1 MNQILLIL
9 DGILAK
15 YFLERLCLQKT
26 SDYHFDVVYYNEDSI
41 DLKLENEY
49 IKFIKFD
56 PSSASKLKTLFLK
69 NSYSQVF
76 IHMKEEFDVKA
87 VYDNI
92 RQIDEEVNIVLVDF
106 WGLSINDDKCDLVD
120 VRSSLSEYLLS
131 FLPDVPNLAHNIG
144 LSIGEIM
151 EVKVPAYSI
160 FAYRH
165 ISSISQ
171 KKYKIAL
178 IYRNKRILIPSQST
192 MIIPNDSLLLVGEP
206 SVLQGVY
213 HNIKGGTGQFPSP
226 FGNNLYLFLDMALCS
241 ENELLKA
248 YNAALLMQSKT
259 SSKRLFIHV
268 INVKLSKL
276 YDELKSNSKAFITVY
291 FDYKNT
297 STKNIKSMLMNDD
310 LGLIIIDD
318 KNFKKRKAELFKL
331 KIPVLKI
338 GDCDFD
344 ELSEAVILN
353 SNENELENQAN
364 LMIDLSKQLKLK
376 ALLYHYEP
384 ENDSKKLIE
393 HINSLSKL
401 YNKELQIINNKGK
414 NPIIE
419 LSNKQ
424 AMLQFIYFKKDL
436 LDFSFQNIFSMDLNT
451 LYYKLN
457 KNYQFFIPIS

>member
-56 PSSASKLKTLFLK
+56 PSSASKLKELFLK
-69 NSYSQVF
+69 NSYTQVF

-318 KNFKKRKAELFKL
+318 KNIKKRKHPQAWAM
-331 KIPVLKI
+331 VLYGI
-338 GDCDFD
+338 SAGINAGTAGY
-344 ELSEAVILN
+344 ST
-353 SNENELENQAN
+353 SYSTSYSPNQAN
-364 LMIDLSKQLKLK
+364 VASTNQILTLGQMMDNDQTIRERGYLKTTTIYPNE
-376 ALLYHYEP
+376 A
-384 ENDSKKLIE
+384 
-393 HINSLSKL
+393 
-401 YNKELQIINNKGK
+401 IIGYMNIKRKKGK
-414 NPIIE
+414 ILIVNIPTGD
-419 LSNKQ
+419 
-424 AMLQFIYFKKDL
+424 YVYTFKWNVNRK
-436 LDFSFQNIFSMDLNT
+436 
-451 LYYKLN
+451 K
-457 KNYQFFIPIS
+457 

>member
-1 MNQILLIL
+1 
-9 DGILAK
+9 
-15 YFLERLCLQKT
+15 
-26 SDYHFDVVYYNEDSI
+26 
-41 DLKLENEY
+41 
-49 IKFIKFD
+49 
-56 PSSASKLKTLFLK
+56 
-69 NSYSQVF
+69 
-76 IHMKEEFDVKA
+76 
-87 VYDNI
+87 
-92 RQIDEEVNIVLVDF
+92 
-106 WGLSINDDKCDLVD
+106 
-120 VRSSLSEYLLS
+120 
-131 FLPDVPNLAHNIG
+131 
-144 LSIGEIM
+144 
-151 EVKVPAYSI
+151 
-160 FAYRH
+160 
-165 ISSISQ
+165 
-171 KKYKIAL
+171 
-178 IYRNKRILIPSQST
+178 
-192 MIIPNDSLLLVGEP
+192 
-206 SVLQGVY
+206 
-213 HNIKGGTGQFPSP
+213 
-226 FGNNLYLFLDMALCS
+226 MALCS